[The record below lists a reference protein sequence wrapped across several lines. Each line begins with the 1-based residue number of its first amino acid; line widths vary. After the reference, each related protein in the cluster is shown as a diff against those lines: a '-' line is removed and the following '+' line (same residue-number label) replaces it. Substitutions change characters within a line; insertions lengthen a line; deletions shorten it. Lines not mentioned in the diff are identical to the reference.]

1 METIYRFVK
10 QIESI
15 KVLILPMRNGNRSSL
30 FVRLKYEWNRSYPTY
45 EEWKPGSALSAYI
58 SAFCS
63 YPTYEEWKPI
73 QPFVGSP
80 SIICSYPTYEE
91 WKHSKHHIIIFP

>member
-1 METIYRFVK
+1 METNCHCTILIVCCSSYPTYEEWK
-10 QIESI
+10 QCLLVFIVDYNW
-15 KVLILPMRNGNRSSL
+15 VLILPMRNGNL
-30 FVRLKYEWNRSYPTY
+30 
-45 EEWKPGSALSAYI
+45 LSHSDDGDI
-58 SAFCS
+58 DLCS